1 MLSALAKMVKNLLVI
16 NFRSMYTNSDEL
28 LEQYLAENPVAKK
41 EWDEFQKLHDY
52 DPRVTKAGKIMR
64 KTSLMN
70 CHKFSM
76 Y

>member
-1 MLSALAKMVKNLLVI
+1 MYI
-16 NFRSMYTNSDEL
+16 NGDEL

-41 EWDEFQKLHDY
+41 EWDEFQKLHDF
-52 DPRVTKAGKIMR
+52 DPRVTKAGKLCV
-64 KTSLMN
+64 KLALMN